1 VERPL
6 YRLYRGQTLP
16 PPTEY
21 EEGDL
26 FLEQGTQTLWL
37 RDGGTW
43 VAVATSGVV
52 TDGTNIG
59 TGTGQVFE
67 TKVGSILRF
76 RTLLNTDGGLDI
88 QTLPNEVRIN
98 LVSSGPNAPV
108 VDGRNVGGGTIEVFK
123 QKNLN
128 VLEFRTIQNV
138 GAGYYLVQQSGDL
151 IVVKSVGNTGV
162 GTPQVRDTLNRVE
175 VKGLESSDG
184 SVDIT
189 DTGGTLDLVVDP
201 TSAGLVDSAQNV
213 GTGAGDVYRNKVGT
227 TFYFRRIK
235 DAGGAIDVATVGD
248 DIEIVG
254 ADGVNLGTSGAR
266 VFAGLSG
273 LDLQFRRLVAGAGI
287 NINENAN
294 DILIEA
300 SSGVFVYKR
309 TTLHNE
315 INGSTPGYIHWGIK
329 SFPYQHYETYDPS
342 NASRPSPLPSVVLTI
357 PSAGIWWF
365 GLSFSN
371 NIIISASSSSA
382 SGQIAMSYAIRIYSG
397 ANILK
402 EVPLDKAVGL
412 STISITSYN
421 GLVGG
426 YSRIF
431 GGTISTSGALSFN
444 VMDHVFGSTSTK
456 YLFGKIENP
465 ATNLS
470 LNSISG
476 TTQIHA
482 YAVKVG

>member
-1 VERPL
+1 MKSKRIL
-6 YRLYRGQTLP
+6 YAGDNLP
-16 PPTEY
+16 SPNEY

-26 FLEQGTQTLWL
+26 FVLYPPAELYI
-37 RDGGTW
+37 RSGGAW
-43 VAVATSGVV
+43 VLIGSGSIL
-52 TDGTNIG
+52 TNATNIG
-59 TGTGQVFE
+59 VGSGEVFE
-67 TKVGSILRF
+67 SIAAGTLRF
-76 RTLLNTDGGLDI
+76 RTLLNTDGSLDI

-108 VDGRNVGGGTIEVFK
+108 VDGRNVGGGAIEVFK

-128 VLEFRTIQNV
+128 VLEFRTIQSV

-189 DTGGTLDLVVDP
+189 DTGSTLDLVVD
-201 TSAGLVDSAQNV
+201 TISAGLVDSAQNV
-213 GTGAGDVYRNKVGT
+213 GTGSGEAYRNKVGT

-371 NIIISASSSSA
+371 NLTISASSSSA

-397 ANILK
+397 VNILK

-412 STISITSYN
+412 NTTSITSYN

-431 GGTISTSGALSFN
+431 GGTISTSGAFSFN
-444 VMDHVFGSTSTK
+444 VMDYVFGSTSTK
-456 YLFGKIENP
+456 YFFGKIENP
-465 ATNLS
+465 STNLS

-482 YAVKVG
+482 YAVRVG